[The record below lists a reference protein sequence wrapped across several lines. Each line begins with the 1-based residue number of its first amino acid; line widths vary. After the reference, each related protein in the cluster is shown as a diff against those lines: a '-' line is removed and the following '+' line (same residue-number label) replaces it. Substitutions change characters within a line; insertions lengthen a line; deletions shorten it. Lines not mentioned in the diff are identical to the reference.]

1 MTVPAQL
8 DNPYAIG
15 AGAWY
20 PYSKKLEKR
29 YTLKDRFGEP
39 YKLFTLNQEENALIL
54 PRGVA
59 PYVDLDALA
68 DMGIGQ
74 RTSIGPRAYN
84 WDDGFIAR
92 SAEQTRVVEESTA
105 LLLEGGYYG
114 GHILQA
120 PTGFG
125 KTYLGAAIIQR
136 VGVRACI
143 ITTKEDILDD
153 WRVALSKTLNI
164 DLEQVGIWRG
174 DKLPEKH
181 HEAVVALVQSVAK
194 GYERYDQSL
203 YQGFGLVMVDEVQRM
218 GADYFSQAMWHFPAM
233 FRIGL
238 SATPYRKDGKEDVFY
253 THIGPV
259 SVITEEINLTPK
271 VIMVDTEWEVPKVWQ
286 YVEDLNKSV
295 LKLLEL
301 DWGRV
306 SVVTK
311 YLQDDKRRNKTVS
324 NFLKACVGKGRNI
337 VVFSDT
343 VAHLKTMRQACVEYG
358 LPDTPEMFGYY
369 CGLQA
374 DVYEKIS
381 EDQPLNKKE
390 QRDRAKVAR
399 ICFATYKMASEAT
412 NVPWW
417 DTCVLTTPKADVVQ
431 PVGRILREWEGKQS
445 PLVLDLCDWNHR
457 VLATFAHKRRQWYD
471 SINAEVVR
479 M

>member
-1 MTVPAQL
+1 MA
-8 DNPYAIG
+8 
-15 AGAWY
+15 
-20 PYSKKLEKR
+20 
-29 YTLKDRFGEP
+29 
-39 YKLFTLNQEENALIL
+39 ENAIVL
-54 PRGVA
+54 PRLVA
-59 PYVDLDALA
+59 PSNFTPDHD
-68 DMGIGQ
+68 
-74 RTSIGPRAYN
+74 RTSLGPQEYT
-84 WDDGFIAR
+84 WDDGFIPR
-92 SAEQTRVVEESTA
+92 SEEQSRVVDESVE
-105 LLLEGGYYG
+105 LLDTGGYHG

-136 VGVRACI
+136 MAVRACV
-143 ITTKEDILDD
+143 ITTKEDILED

-164 DLEQVGIWRG
+164 DLDQVGIWRG
-174 DKLPEKH
+174 DKTPEKH

-194 GYERYDQSL
+194 GYERYDKAL
-203 YQGFGLVMVDEVQRM
+203 YYGFGLVMVDEVQRM
-218 GADYFSQAMWHFPAM
+218 GADVFSQAMWHFPALYRM
-233 FRIGL
+233 GL
-238 SATPYRKDGKEDVFY
+238 SATPYRKDGKEGVFHA
-253 THIGPV
+253 HIGPV
-259 SVITEEINLTPK
+259 AVITEEVNLIPK
-271 VIMVDTEWEVPKVWQ
+271 VIMVDTEWEVPEVWQ
-286 YVEDLNKSV
+286 YVEELNKSV

-343 VAHLKTMRQACVEYG
+343 VAHLKAMRQACVAAG
-358 LPDTPEMFGYY
+358 VPDTPEMFGYY

-374 DVYEKIS
+374 AVYEKIS
-381 EDQPLNKKE
+381 EGQPLNKKE

-431 PVGRILREWEGKQS
+431 PVGRILREWAGKKN

-457 VLATFAHKRRQWYD
+457 VLATFAHKRYQWYE
-471 SINAEVVR
+471 SIGAEIVN